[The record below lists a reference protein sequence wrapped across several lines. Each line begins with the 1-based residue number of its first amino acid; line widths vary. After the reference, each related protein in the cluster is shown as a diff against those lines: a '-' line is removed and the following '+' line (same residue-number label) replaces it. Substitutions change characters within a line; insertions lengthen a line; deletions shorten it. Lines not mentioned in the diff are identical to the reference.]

1 MKRQDGTKRVGV
13 LTMTMTTMMIM
24 MMMMMMMVIIMMMVM
39 IMMMMTMT
47 TTTTTT
53 TMMMGRLCFAMESLA
68 FSQTVQQHRC
78 DLSGLFFIH
87 LGCSGFCVAV
97 ASLFDEIA

>member
-39 IMMMMTMT
+39 IMMMTMR
-47 TTTTTT
+47 TTTT

-68 FSQTVQQHRC
+68 FSQIVQQHRC

-87 LGCSGFCVAV
+87 LGCSAFVW
-97 ASLFDEIA
+97 L